1 MLDIGCG
8 WGGLVEWAATRY
20 GAACLGITLSRQQ
33 YEYARE
39 RMAEAGL
46 SDRVEVRL
54 QDYAISR
61 ARLVSTRSS
70 RSVCMSMSGSPII
83 RFISAQSPAY

>member
-1 MLDIGCG
+1 MHGNAELDHICRKLRLVPGDRLLDIGCG

-46 SDRVEVRL
+46 S
-54 QDYAISR
+54 
-61 ARLVSTRSS
+61 
-70 RSVCMSMSGSPII
+70 
-83 RFISAQSPAY
+83 